1 MQEDD
6 KAAVDAL
13 ENSQIQAV
21 TAFIRGNAVPPGD
34 QGPRSVCYHRWM
46 KFVRNSPRK
55 DKSRI
60 IHLGKSHGHRFRP
73 PIQHLLLGSQD
84 TLPLV
89 VQRKP

>member
-46 KFVRNSPRK
+46 KLCG
-55 DKSRI
+55 
-60 IHLGKSHGHRFRP
+60 IHHAKINLESFTLAKVMAIAFDHRYS
-73 PIQHLLLGSQD
+73 ICC
-84 TLPLV
+84 
-89 VQRKP
+89 